1 MSLLPYLYTRYRL
14 LCISNS
20 RKRGSLNLWEGVWW
34 WDFKWT
40 KTHRYNVPHCLAI
53 YFASQS
59 KCIIAKKMKTLHAN
73 QKFWFFWNL
82 SISYNKFSIFFS
94 HEINGNYHSVLG
106 KWKTN
111 MIYLLVLTNWIGM
124 CYLKIYFWRVIIS
137 L

>member
-1 MSLLPYLYTRYRL
+1 MYRNMNMTLILLVIWIWLKLILFPLLTLDNETMRQLPYLNTRYRL

-59 KCIIAKKMKTLHAN
+59 KCIRIKENEDFACQSKILIFLEFIDILQQILNILFT
-73 QKFWFFWNL
+73 WN
-82 SISYNKFSIFFS
+82 
-94 HEINGNYHSVLG
+94 
-106 KWKTN
+106 
-111 MIYLLVLTNWIGM
+111 
-124 CYLKIYFWRVIIS
+124 
-137 L
+137 